1 MKKHLYFI
9 PGTAAN
15 SKIFERIELPKDQF
29 EMHFLEWIVPASKDE
44 TIEAY
49 AKRFSEG
56 IIHENPI
63 LLGVSFGGIMA
74 QEVSKIIPTE
84 KTILISSIKT
94 KHELSKRLRF
104 IRTTRL
110 YKLFPSNSI
119 NTIENIL
126 KFLYGEKANKRI
138 RMYQNYLSQRS
149 PLHLNW
155 AIKQAL
161 HWNQNTELKN
171 ILHIHGDKDP
181 IFPSTNIRNFTL
193 VKGGSHIMIVTKAK
207 KISQIILSSLS

>member
-84 KTILISSIKT
+84 K
-94 KHELSKRLRF
+94 
-104 IRTTRL
+104 
-110 YKLFPSNSI
+110 N
-119 NTIENIL
+119 NTY
-126 KFLYGEKANKRI
+126 F
-138 RMYQNYLSQRS
+138 
-149 PLHLNW
+149 
-155 AIKQAL
+155 
-161 HWNQNTELKN
+161 
-171 ILHIHGDKDP
+171 
-181 IFPSTNIRNFTL
+181 
-193 VKGGSHIMIVTKAK
+193 
-207 KISQIILSSLS
+207 